1 MSYITEV
8 ADAIRSEVD
17 PRLVPEGDTASLFRL
32 YAVLALAKGT
42 AVTPEDVHNAW
53 AAWMS
58 GNDPTHASIQP
69 FDALSPTVQRED
81 APSWT
86 AFARWPH
93 ASHLATRSRSPDP
106 MPAAR
111 LSR

>member
-81 APSWT
+81 APFVDGIRT
-86 AFARWPH
+86 V
-93 ASHLATRSRSPDP
+93 
-106 MPAAR
+106 AAR
-111 LSR
+111 LTPRDPQQIA